1 MKRTEQITATLLSLT
16 TVAISMLLVTYG
28 VAIVF
33 GEKTPLWTQ
42 IFAMTAIASGA
53 LIIAAGAWAWF
64 GGGREATKMA
74 KMVSV
79 AFFVLYVGVSMDVGM
94 ISGLEMI
101 AVLGI
106 GMLLWGSWFGVYYV
120 ANRRAHT

>member
-64 GGGREATKMA
+64 GGGERSDKNG
-74 KMVSV
+74 KNGLGGILRSV
-79 AFFVLYVGVSMDVGM
+79 CWRIHG
-94 ISGLEMI
+94 
-101 AVLGI
+101 
-106 GMLLWGSWFGVYYV
+106 
-120 ANRRAHT
+120 RRNDQRT

>member
-1 MKRTEQITATLLSLT
+1 
-16 TVAISMLLVTYG
+16 
-28 VAIVF
+28 
-33 GEKTPLWTQ
+33 
-42 IFAMTAIASGA
+42 
-53 LIIAAGAWAWF
+53 
-64 GGGREATKMA
+64 
-74 KMVSV
+74 
-79 AFFVLYVGVSMDVGM
+79 M